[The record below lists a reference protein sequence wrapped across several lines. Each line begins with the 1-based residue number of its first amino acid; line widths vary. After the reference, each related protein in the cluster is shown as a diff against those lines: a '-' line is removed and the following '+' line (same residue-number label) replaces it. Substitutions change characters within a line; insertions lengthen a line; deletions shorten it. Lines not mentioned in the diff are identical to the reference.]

1 MELWNK
7 VCKTDPKYTK
17 KMTHGA
23 KLTAVCAMSQVQAA
37 TEQFGKAGEGW
48 GWTYSE
54 PIFPPNGTVIVKCTL
69 WHGSKENT
77 IEQFGQKNLNNS
89 KGADEDALKKAGTDA
104 LTKCLSNLGFNA
116 DIFLGKFD
124 DSKYVEELR
133 QQAQLEEREQK
144 AQSFANDFMNKIN
157 DCKDEREVINLE
169 TDNAKMLK
177 GLEKYEVIYKAVAQ
191 CITDKK
197 ASFVQSPTE
206 AMQ

>member
-7 VCKTDPKYTK
+7 VCITDPKYTK

-23 KLTAVCAMSQVQAA
+23 KLTAVCAMSQIQAA

-48 GWTYSE
+48 GWTFGE
-54 PIFPPNGTVIVKCTL
+54 PIFLPNNTVVVKCTL
-69 WHGSKENT
+69 WHGSKRNT

-144 AQSFANDFMNKIN
+144 AQSFANDLMNKIN
-157 DCKDEREVINLE
+157 DCKDERDVVNLE
-169 TDNAKMLK
+169 TDNAKK
-177 GLEKYEVIYKAVAQ
+177 IKNLEKYEAIYKAVDK
-191 CITDKK
+191 CITNKK
-197 ASFVQSPTE
+197 ASFVQTE
-206 AMQ
+206 VV

>member
-1 MELWNK
+1 
-7 VCKTDPKYTK
+7 
-17 KMTHGA
+17 MTHGA

-197 ASFVQSPTE
+197 ASFVQTPTE